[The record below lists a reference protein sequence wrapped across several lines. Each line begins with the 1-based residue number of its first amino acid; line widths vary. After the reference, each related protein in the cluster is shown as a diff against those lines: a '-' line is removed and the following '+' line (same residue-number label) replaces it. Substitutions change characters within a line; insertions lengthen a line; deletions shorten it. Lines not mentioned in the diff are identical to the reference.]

1 MGSSVPTPLCRTK
14 PATKIADQKKR
25 SSASKKART
34 VVWPTR
40 RRAHLLCPTHI
51 ADQQANVCSTG
62 RRSPPMPAG
71 AQQKRAARAIEKC
84 QRLIMLAHMDTAKFL
99 CTGYCSSL
107 QAILASSSW
116 SMYSSGHYETPDC
129 SQPDCLASRVSEQHG
144 SGFALAALFASILQ
158 WAARG
163 GRGIGGNFAT
173 RCYRA

>member
-1 MGSSVPTPLCRTK
+1 LFSNKLTY
-14 PATKIADQKKR
+14 AKKR
-25 SSASKKART
+25 SSARKKHAPWFGQDGAPNSSAPYCR
-34 VVWPTR
+34 
-40 RRAHLLCPTHI
+40 
-51 ADQQANVCSTG
+51 
-62 RRSPPMPAG
+62 PAG
-71 AQQKRAARAIEKC
+71 QCLQHGQAVTTNACRCATKAGTRAIEKC

-107 QAILASSSW
+107 QALLASSSW
-116 SMYSSGHYETPDC
+116 SMYSGHHETPDC

>member
-116 SMYSSGHYETPDC
+116 SMYSGHHETPDC